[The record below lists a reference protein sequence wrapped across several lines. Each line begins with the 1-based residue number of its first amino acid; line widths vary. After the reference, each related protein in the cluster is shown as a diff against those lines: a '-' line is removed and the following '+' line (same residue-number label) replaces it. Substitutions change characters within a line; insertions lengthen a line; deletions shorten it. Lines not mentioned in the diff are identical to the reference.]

1 MQDIPHIPVLYNEV
15 LDCFKE
21 IKTGY
26 IIDCTTGYAG
36 HSSGLLNQNSSVKLI
51 CNDQDDEALEF
62 SKKRLKDFEKR
73 VEFNKGNFED
83 IIKKFEDYPIRGILA
98 DIGVSSLQLDKLDR
112 GFSFNSKNLDMRMN
126 QNQILDAST
135 VVNSY
140 SQVELENIFKEYGE
154 IREYK
159 KVASLIVQNRP
170 FYSAKELAEFFYNKL
185 PKGKIHPAT
194 LIFQAIRIEVNDELG
209 VLDRL
214 FKSMEES
221 KLKDC
226 IVAIISFHSLED
238 RVVKNYFKKWSE
250 NCICPKD
257 AFRCECGKNH
267 SLGEI
272 ITKKPIIATNLEIK
286 QNPRSRRAK
295 LRVFRFVKKKKK
307 KFFKICYYYAIFST
321 FYVYTKNLC

>member
-36 HSSGLLNQNSSVKLI
+36 HSSGLLNQNSSVQLI

-62 SKKRLKDFEKR
+62 SKKRLKEFEKR

-126 QNQILDAST
+126 QNQILDASN

-170 FYSAKELAEFFYNKL
+170 FYSAKELADFFYNKL

-272 ITKKPIIATNLEIK
+272 ITKKPIIATNFEIN
-286 QNPRSRRAK
+286 QNPRSRSAK
-295 LRVFRFVKKKKK
+295 LRVFRFV
-307 KFFKICYYYAIFST
+307 
-321 FYVYTKNLC
+321 

>member
-36 HSSGLLNQNSSVKLI
+36 HSSGLLNQNSSVQLI

-170 FYSAKELAEFFYNKL
+170 FYSAKELADFFYNKL

-267 SLGEI
+267 ALGKI

-286 QNPRSRRAK
+286 QNQRSRSAK
-295 LRVFRFVKKKKK
+295 LRVFRFV
-307 KFFKICYYYAIFST
+307 
-321 FYVYTKNLC
+321 

>member
-51 CNDQDDEALEF
+51 CNDQDDEALKF
-62 SKKRLKDFEKR
+62 SKNRLKDFENR

-170 FYSAKELAEFFYNKL
+170 FYSAKELADFFYNKL

-272 ITKKPIIATNLEIK
+272 ITKKPIIATNFEIK
-286 QNPRSRRAK
+286 QNPRSRSAK
-295 LRVFRFVKKKKK
+295 LRVFRFV
-307 KFFKICYYYAIFST
+307 
-321 FYVYTKNLC
+321 

>member
-51 CNDQDDEALEF
+51 CNDQDDEALNF
-62 SKKRLKDFEKR
+62 SKNRLKDFENR
-73 VEFNKGNFED
+73 VEFNKGNFEN
-83 IIKKFEDYPIRGILA
+83 IIKKFENYPIRGVLA

-112 GFSFNSKNLDMRMN
+112 GFSFNSENLDMRMN
-126 QNQILDAST
+126 QNQSLDAST
-135 VVNSY
+135 VINSY
-140 SQVELENIFKEYGE
+140 SQLELENIFKEYGE

-159 KVASLIVQNRP
+159 KIASLIVQNRP

-214 FKSMEES
+214 FKSMEEA

-267 SLGEI
+267 ALGKI
-272 ITKKPIIATNLEIK
+272 ITKKPIIATNFEIK
-286 QNPRSRRAK
+286 QNPRSRSAK
-295 LRVFRFVKKKKK
+295 LRVFRFV
-307 KFFKICYYYAIFST
+307 
-321 FYVYTKNLC
+321 

>member
-36 HSSGLLNQNSSVKLI
+36 HSSGLLNQNSSVQLI

-214 FKSMEES
+214 FKSMEEA

-272 ITKKPIIATNLEIK
+272 ITKKPIIATNFEIK
-286 QNPRSRRAK
+286 QNPRSRSAK
-295 LRVFRFVKKKKK
+295 LRVFRFV
-307 KFFKICYYYAIFST
+307 
-321 FYVYTKNLC
+321 

>member
-1 MQDIPHIPVLYNEV
+1 MQNIPHIPVLYNEV
-15 LDCFKE
+15 LDCFKD
-21 IKTGY
+21 INKGY

-51 CNDQDDEALEF
+51 CNDQDDEALNF
-62 SKKRLKDFEKR
+62 SKNRLKDFENR
-73 VEFNKGNFED
+73 VEFNKGNFEN
-83 IIKKFEDYPIRGILA
+83 IIKKFENYPIRGVLA

-112 GFSFNSKNLDMRMN
+112 GFSFNSENLDMRMN
-126 QNQILDAST
+126 QNQSLDAST
-135 VVNSY
+135 VINSY

-159 KVASLIVQNRP
+159 KIASLIVQNRP
-170 FYSAKELAEFFYNKL
+170 FYGAKELAEFFYNKL

-214 FKSMEES
+214 FKSMEEA

-267 SLGEI
+267 ALGKI
-272 ITKKPIIATNLEIK
+272 ITKKPIIATNFEIK
-286 QNPRSRRAK
+286 QNPRSRSAK
-295 LRVFRFVKKKKK
+295 LRVFRFV
-307 KFFKICYYYAIFST
+307 
-321 FYVYTKNLC
+321 

>member
-1 MQDIPHIPVLYNEV
+1 MLNQDIN
-15 LDCFKE
+15 K
-21 IKTGY
+21 GY

-51 CNDQDDEALEF
+51 CNDQDDEALNF
-62 SKKRLKDFEKR
+62 SKNRLKDFENR
-73 VEFNKGNFED
+73 VEFNKGNFEN
-83 IIKKFEDYPIRGILA
+83 IIKKFENYPIRGVLA

-112 GFSFNSKNLDMRMN
+112 GFSFNSENLDMRMN
-126 QNQILDAST
+126 QNQSLDAST
-135 VVNSY
+135 VINSY

-159 KVASLIVQNRP
+159 KIASLIVQNRP

-214 FKSMEES
+214 FKSMEEA

-267 SLGEI
+267 ALGKI
-272 ITKKPIIATNLEIK
+272 ITKKPIIATNFEIK
-286 QNPRSRRAK
+286 QNPRSRSAK
-295 LRVFRFVKKKKK
+295 LRVFRFV
-307 KFFKICYYYAIFST
+307 
-321 FYVYTKNLC
+321 

>member
-1 MQDIPHIPVLYNEV
+1 MQNIPHIPVLYNEV
-15 LDCFKE
+15 LDCFKD
-21 IKTGY
+21 INKGY

-51 CNDQDDEALEF
+51 CNDQDDEALNF
-62 SKKRLKDFEKR
+62 SKNRLKDFENR
-73 VEFNKGNFED
+73 VEFNKGNFEN
-83 IIKKFEDYPIRGILA
+83 IIKKFENYPIRGVLA

-112 GFSFNSKNLDMRMN
+112 GFSFNSENLDMRMN
-126 QNQILDAST
+126 QNQSLDAST
-135 VVNSY
+135 VINSY

-159 KVASLIVQNRP
+159 KIASLIVQNRP
-170 FYSAKELAEFFYNKL
+170 FYGAKELAEFFYNKL

-214 FKSMEES
+214 FKSMEDA

-267 SLGEI
+267 ALGKI
-272 ITKKPIIATNLEIK
+272 ITKKPIIATNFEIK
-286 QNPRSRRAK
+286 QNPRSRSAK
-295 LRVFRFVKKKKK
+295 LRVFRFV
-307 KFFKICYYYAIFST
+307 
-321 FYVYTKNLC
+321 

>member
-1 MQDIPHIPVLYNEV
+1 MQNIPHIPVLYNEV
-15 LDCFKE
+15 LDCFKD
-21 IKTGY
+21 INKGY

-51 CNDQDDEALEF
+51 CNDQDDEALNF
-62 SKKRLKDFEKR
+62 SKNRLKDFENR
-73 VEFNKGNFED
+73 VEFNKGNFEN
-83 IIKKFEDYPIRGILA
+83 IIKKFENYPIRGVLA

-112 GFSFNSKNLDMRMN
+112 GFSFNSENLDMRMN
-126 QNQILDAST
+126 QNQSLDAST
-135 VVNSY
+135 VINSY

-159 KVASLIVQNRP
+159 KIASLIVQNRP

-214 FKSMEES
+214 FKSMEEA

-272 ITKKPIIATNLEIK
+272 ITKKPIIATNFEIK
-286 QNPRSRRAK
+286 QNPRSRSAK
-295 LRVFRFVKKKKK
+295 LRVFRFV
-307 KFFKICYYYAIFST
+307 
-321 FYVYTKNLC
+321 

>member
-51 CNDQDDEALEF
+51 CNDQDDEALNF
-62 SKKRLKDFEKR
+62 SKNRLKDFENR
-73 VEFNKGNFED
+73 VEFNKGNFEN
-83 IIKKFEDYPIRGILA
+83 IIKKFENYPIRGVLA

-112 GFSFNSKNLDMRMN
+112 GFSFNSENLDMRMN
-126 QNQILDAST
+126 QNQSLDAST
-135 VVNSY
+135 VINSY

-159 KVASLIVQNRP
+159 KIASLIVQNRP

-272 ITKKPIIATNLEIK
+272 ITKKPIIATNFEIK
-286 QNPRSRRAK
+286 QNPRSRSAK
-295 LRVFRFVKKKKK
+295 LRVFRFV
-307 KFFKICYYYAIFST
+307 
-321 FYVYTKNLC
+321 